1 MGMGQLVMVM
11 QSQSLMVGLSSTL
24 FLGMP
29 LPARIVIN
37 LPKVAEWLQLE
48 ILMNMTTRP
57 TQNSMPHFQ
66 PLNSVS
72 KGFLQ
77 EQQF

>member
-11 QSQSLMVGLSSTL
+11 QSQSLMVGLSWTL
-24 FLGMP
+24 LLGMP